1 MAADTPDDFRKELVD
16 LFVQEAH
23 EWLQNMHVALDE
35 LQQDPAPE
43 RYAELIGAILAGVT
57 NLGGSAATINLP
69 DIEQASF
76 ETIPFIEALRD
87 PQKRF
92 SVQDFLSLCKQLG
105 QIHTALTRTKG
116 ISFREDVSVAAG
128 EAICGSL
135 ASGEFL
141 QALLELQKKQPSSIT
156 SERNLISSLI
166 EQIEGQVQ
174 AGVERID
181 TMVIQGYLAQVS
193 EAEESFLKAINKRVP
208 EIFKNISDLKMN
220 GDEASSRV
228 VVLEASLQDVA
239 QTAHRRAAGECGF
252 GHNVF
257 HRPAQSA
264 DCGGA
269 TSSVSGFHTGG
280 ISSGASACDG
290 GGHSRVGRAWTS
302 PACRDQ
308 SVALCR
314 PLMISVPASST
325 EIRRNP

>member
-35 LQQDPAPE
+35 LQQNPAPE

-116 ISFREDVSVAAG
+116 ISFKEDVSVAAG
-128 EAICGSL
+128 EAICASL

-156 SERNLISSLI
+156 SERNLISNLI

-239 QTAHRRAAGECGF
+239 QLRTAAQQVNAGSATMFFTGLHSLLTVVAQRRVFLASTRVESVAARLHAMGGGIREWVEHGRAQRAAI
-252 GHNVF
+252 NQLL
-257 HRPAQSA
+257 PA
-264 DCGGA
+264 
-269 TSSVSGFHTGG
+269 
-280 ISSGASACDG
+280 
-290 GGHSRVGRAWTS
+290 GHS
-302 PACRDQ
+302 
-308 SVALCR
+308 
-314 PLMISVPASST
+314 
-325 EIRRNP
+325 

>member
-35 LQQDPAPE
+35 LQQNPAPE
-43 RYAELIGAILAGVT
+43 RHAELIGAILAGVT

-69 DIEQASF
+69 DIEQVSF

-116 ISFREDVSVAAG
+116 IFFKEDVSVAAG
-128 EAICGSL
+128 EAICASL

-174 AGVERID
+174 AGVKRID

-220 GDEASSRV
+220 GDEASSLGV
-228 VVLEASLQDVA
+228 ALEASLQDVA
-239 QTAHRRAAGECGF
+239 QLRTAAQQVNAGSAMMFFTGLQSLLTVVAQRRVYLAATRVESVAARLHAMGVGIREWVEHGRAQRAAI
-252 GHNVF
+252 N
-257 HRPAQSA
+257 QLISA
-264 DCGGA
+264 
-269 TSSVSGFHTGG
+269 
-280 ISSGASACDG
+280 
-290 GGHSRVGRAWTS
+290 GHS
-302 PACRDQ
+302 
-308 SVALCR
+308 
-314 PLMISVPASST
+314 
-325 EIRRNP
+325 